1 MLKREY
7 LLSLKIEILSGL
19 TVKDLKMSN
28 NKTITYE
35 DQYIREILD
44 KTKNIAMIGLSSS
57 WQRPSYFVAKYL
69 LDRGFKIFPINPKEA
84 GKKILDQKVHSSV
97 LEIKERIDMVDIFR
111 KSSDVD
117 FLIDDILN
125 VSPSSIWL
133 QIGVINFK
141 IHKLAKKNNINI
153 IMDRCPKIEYCR
165 LSGELGWA
173 GINSGTFYNK
183 RRMIKSLM
191 K

>member
-1 MLKREY
+1 MQ
-7 LLSLKIEILSGL
+7 
-19 TVKDLKMSN
+19 N
-28 NKTITYE
+28 NKTIIYD
-35 DQYIREILD
+35 DQYIRDILD

-69 LDRGFKIFPINPKEA
+69 LDRGYKIFPVNPKEA
-84 GKKILDQKVHSSV
+84 GNKILNQKVYSNI
-97 LEIKERIDMVDIFR
+97 LEIKEQIDMVDVFR

-117 FLIDDILN
+117 FLIDDILKC
-125 VSPSSIWL
+125 SPTTIWL
-133 QIGVINFK
+133 QIGVINYK
-141 IHKLAKKNNINI
+141 IQNIVEKNNINI
-153 IMDRCPKIEYCR
+153 VMDRCPKIEYCR

-183 RRMIKSLM
+183 RRIIKSIM

>member
-1 MLKREY
+1 MQ
-7 LLSLKIEILSGL
+7 
-19 TVKDLKMSN
+19 N
-28 NKTITYE
+28 NKTIIYD
-35 DQYIREILD
+35 DQYIRDILD

-69 LDRGFKIFPINPKEA
+69 LDRGYKIFPVNPKEA
-84 GKKILDQKVHSSV
+84 GNKILNQKVYSNI
-97 LEIKERIDMVDIFR
+97 LEIKEQIDMVDVFR

-117 FLIDDILN
+117 FLINDILKC
-125 VSPSSIWL
+125 SPTTIWL
-133 QIGVINFK
+133 QIGVINYK
-141 IHKLAKKNNINI
+141 IQNIAEKNNINI
-153 IMDRCPKIEYCR
+153 VMDRCPKIEYCR

-183 RRMIKSLM
+183 RRIIKSIM

>member
-1 MLKREY
+1 MQK
-7 LLSLKIEILSGL
+7 
-19 TVKDLKMSN
+19 

-35 DQYIREILD
+35 DEFIRGILNN
-44 KTKNIAMIGLSSS
+44 TKNIAMIGLSSS

-69 LDRGFKIFPINPKEA
+69 LDRGYKIFPINPKEA
-84 GKKILDQKVHSSV
+84 GKKVLNQKVYSSV
-97 LEIKERIDMVDIFR
+97 LEIKENIDMIDIFR

-117 FLIDDILN
+117 ILIDDILA
-125 VSPSSIWL
+125 VKPATIWL
-133 QIGVINFK
+133 QIGVINAK
-141 IHKLAKKNNINI
+141 IYNLAKKNKIKI
-153 IMDRCPKIEYCR
+153 IMDRCPKIEYSR

-183 RRMIKSLM
+183 RRIINTIM

>member
-1 MLKREY
+1 MQ
-7 LLSLKIEILSGL
+7 
-19 TVKDLKMSN
+19 N
-28 NKTITYE
+28 NKTIIYD
-35 DQYIREILD
+35 DQYIRDILD

-69 LDRGFKIFPINPKEA
+69 LDRGYKIFPVNPKEA
-84 GKKILDQKVHSSV
+84 GNKILNQKVYSNI
-97 LEIKERIDMVDIFR
+97 LEIKEHIDMVDVFR

-117 FLIDDILN
+117 FLIDDILKC
-125 VSPSSIWL
+125 SPTTIWL
-133 QIGVINFK
+133 QIGVINYK
-141 IHKLAKKNNINI
+141 IQNIAEKNNINI
-153 IMDRCPKIEYCR
+153 VMDRCPKIEYCR

-183 RRMIKSLM
+183 RRRIKSIM

>member
-1 MLKREY
+1 MQ
-7 LLSLKIEILSGL
+7 
-19 TVKDLKMSN
+19 N
-28 NKTITYE
+28 NKTIIYD
-35 DQYIREILD
+35 DQYIRDILD

-69 LDRGFKIFPINPKEA
+69 LDRGYKIFPVNPKEA
-84 GKKILDQKVHSSV
+84 GNKILNQKVYSNI
-97 LEIKERIDMVDIFR
+97 LEIKEQIDMVDVFR

-117 FLIDDILN
+117 FLIDDILKC
-125 VSPSSIWL
+125 SPTTIWL
-133 QIGVINFK
+133 QIGVINYK
-141 IHKLAKKNNINI
+141 IQNIAEKNNINI
-153 IMDRCPKIEYCR
+153 VMDRCPKIEYCR

-183 RRMIKSLM
+183 RRIIKSIM

>member
-1 MLKREY
+1 MQK
-7 LLSLKIEILSGL
+7 
-19 TVKDLKMSN
+19 

-35 DQYIREILD
+35 DEFIRDILNN
-44 KTKNIAMIGLSSS
+44 TKNIAMIGLSSS

-69 LDRGFKIFPINPKEA
+69 LDRGYKIFPINPKEA
-84 GKKILDQKVHSSV
+84 GKKILNQKVYSSV
-97 LEIKERIDMVDIFR
+97 LEIKENIDMIDIFR

-117 FLIDDILN
+117 ILIDDILA
-125 VSPSSIWL
+125 VKPATIWL
-133 QIGVINFK
+133 QIGVINAK
-141 IHKLAKKNNINI
+141 IYNLAKKNKIKI
-153 IMDRCPKIEYCR
+153 IMDRCPKIEYSR

-183 RRMIKSLM
+183 RRIINTIM